1 MKMKRLLLAVLLLT
15 AYMANGW
22 ACTNFIVGK
31 KASADGSVIVSYS
44 ADSYGMFGYLCHFP
58 AAQHAPGTMRD
69 IYDWDSG
76 KYLGK
81 IKEAKQTY
89 NVIGNMNEFQ
99 VTIGET
105 TFGGRPELVD
115 STGIMDYG
123 SLIYVAL
130 QRSRTAKEAIKVMTD
145 LVKEYGYYSS
155 GESFS
160 IADPNEAW
168 IMEMIGKGPGVK
180 GAVWVA
186 VRIPDDCIAA
196 HANQSRI
203 HKFDMNDKENCL
215 YSPDVISFAREKGYF
230 SGVNKDFSFAD
241 AYCPLDFSGLRFC
254 EARVWSFYNMFS
266 KSTGQSYLSY
276 IQGDSKE
283 PMPLYVKP
291 DNKVSVRDI
300 QHAMRDH
307 YEGTALDIT
316 KDMGAGCFQ
325 MPYRL
330 SPLTFN
336 VDGQEY
342 FNERPISTQQSAFVF
357 VSQMRS
363 TLPDAIGGVLW
374 FGLDDANMTVFTPVY
389 CNTDKVPYPYQQKNG
404 DCVTFSWDS
413 AFWIYNWVADMIR
426 PRYNLMVEDMR
437 TVQNTLEDT
446 YAQSQEGIESAALKL
461 YQQNPA
467 KAKEYLTNYTHMTA
481 QTAVDSWKK
490 LGEFLIVRY
499 NDGAVKR
506 MQNGQ
511 LQRPKIGNTAP
522 LDRPGYSKEFLQE
535 LVKAT
540 GERYKMKE
548 LK

>member
-203 HKFDMNDKENCL
+203 RRFPLRDKENCL
-215 YSPDVISFAREKGYF
+215 YSKDVISFAREKGYF
-230 SGVNKDFSFAD
+230 
-241 AYCPLDFSGLRFC
+241 
-254 EARVWSFYNMFS
+254 
-266 KSTGQSYLSY
+266 
-276 IQGDSKE
+276 
-283 PMPLYVKP
+283 
-291 DNKVSVRDI
+291 
-300 QHAMRDH
+300 
-307 YEGTALDIT
+307 
-316 KDMGAGCFQ
+316 
-325 MPYRL
+325 
-330 SPLTFN
+330 
-336 VDGQEY
+336 
-342 FNERPISTQQSAFVF
+342 
-357 VSQMRS
+357 
-363 TLPDAIGGVLW
+363 
-374 FGLDDANMTVFTPVY
+374 
-389 CNTDKVPYPYQQKNG
+389 
-404 DCVTFSWDS
+404 
-413 AFWIYNWVADMIR
+413 
-426 PRYNLMVEDMR
+426 
-437 TVQNTLEDT
+437 
-446 YAQSQEGIESAALKL
+446 
-461 YQQNPA
+461 
-467 KAKEYLTNYTHMTA
+467 
-481 QTAVDSWKK
+481 
-490 LGEFLIVRY
+490 
-499 NDGAVKR
+499 
-506 MQNGQ
+506 
-511 LQRPKIGNTAP
+511 
-522 LDRPGYSKEFLQE
+522 
-535 LVKAT
+535 
-540 GERYKMKE
+540 
-548 LK
+548 